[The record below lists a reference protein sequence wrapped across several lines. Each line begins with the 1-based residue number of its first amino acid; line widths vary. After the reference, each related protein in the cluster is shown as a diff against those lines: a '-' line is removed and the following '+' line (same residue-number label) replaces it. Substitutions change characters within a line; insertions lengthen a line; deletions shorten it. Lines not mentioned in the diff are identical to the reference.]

1 MSFVIGR
8 VVRLVGGGIGLGRE
22 AYLHNKEKKVRA
34 VQSSSAGAP
43 SVSVTGPAEDEDL
56 YVQLSNADANELI
69 ARGEAVDVIDEK
81 QSISKLYEVDDDE
94 SDYSDRSEY
103 SDLFEEDEQDWALDE
118 AAAPPSYEQSEAEKS
133 RSASLGTLIH
143 EVVPDYHSSLP
154 NSAVTARLP
163 YPVIIPQRR
172 PGTKTRGFVHAYAP
186 DLASCGIDQD
196 TYVRFIQNF
205 HKASQASPIFNIL
218 VISANIAGLVPSAI
232 AMAVSISVQ
241 VAARTGQEIQG
252 RYRTNTYLDDINKE
266 LFMPHGL
273 YAMVIKYKPDTT
285 NSGQTEVGEETI
297 DMITAKAIARYAPGS
312 ESAQRNLK
320 AKLKNIRLASGES
333 QGERAMPTT
342 CCPLIFPAL
351 DAQPDVT
358 NPSPLP
364 ISPTGA
370 PLSPQIST
378 ASASSSGL
386 KDKASRAGKFI
397 ADYYDRRAQA
407 TYIATNPETTL
418 ASTAANPDFRSRF
431 SDPTHA
437 ANSGHIVNLVTGGKL
452 QHPAGTRPTKAKKRA
467 AKAARRQMK
476 REYKDARRIS
486 RGREPR
492 GSKRSKGKG
501 PVGMVL
507 GGVKRVL
514 REDVM
519 YLIIVNLPSEEDLRE
534 ARQVLEE
541 GSS

>member
-22 AYLHNKEKKVRA
+22 AYLHNKEKKARA
-34 VQSSSAGAP
+34 VQSSSAAAP
-43 SVSVTGPAEDEDL
+43 SVSLTGPAEDEDV
-56 YVQLSNADANELI
+56 YVQLTSADANELI
-69 ARGEAVDVIDEK
+69 ARGEAVDVTDEK
-81 QSISKLYEVDDDE
+81 RSSSKLYDFGDDE
-94 SDYSDRSEY
+94 SDYSDSSEY
-103 SDLFEEDEQDWALDE
+103 SDIHEEDEQDWALDE

-143 EVVPDYHSSLP
+143 EVVPDYHSTIP

-186 DLASCGIDQD
+186 DLAPCGIDQD
-196 TYVRFIQNF
+196 TFIRFIQNF

-218 VISANIAGLVPSAI
+218 VVSANIAGLVPSVI

-241 VAARTGQEIQG
+241 VAARTGQEMQG

-285 NSGQTEVGEETI
+285 DSGQAQIGEETI
-297 DMITAKAIARYAPGS
+297 DMITTKAIAKYAPGH
-312 ESAQRNLK
+312 EPAQRNLK

-333 QGERAMPTT
+333 QGESAMPTT
-342 CCPLIFPAL
+342 CCPLTFPAL
-351 DAQPDVT
+351 DAT
-358 NPSPLP
+358 LSPP
-364 ISPTGA
+364 PNSPASA
-370 PLSPQIST
+370 PLSPQPST
-378 ASASSSGL
+378 SSAPSIGL
-386 KDKASRAGKFI
+386 KTKASRATNFI
-397 ADYYDRRAQA
+397 ADYHDRRARA
-407 TYIATNPETTL
+407 TYKSKNPTSTL
-418 ASTAANPDFRSRF
+418 ASTAATPYFRSRF
-431 SDPTHA
+431 SDPNHA
-437 ANSGHIVNLVTGGKL
+437 ANSGHIVNLVTGGKF
-452 QHPAGTRPTKAKKRA
+452 QHPAGVRRTKEEKRA
-467 AKAARRQMK
+467 DKGARRQMK

-492 GSKRSKGKG
+492 GPRNKGKGKG
-501 PVGMVL
+501 PVGMLL

-514 REDVM
+514 REDVV
-519 YLIIVNLPSEEDLRE
+519 YLIIVNLPSEAELRE
-534 ARQVLEE
+534 GRRVFEE
-541 GSS
+541 GSA